1 VYAREVEGRELTF
14 DFAEGLIKD
23 NLLIVD
29 RETNSL
35 WSQLDSKAVSGP
47 MKDAPLQSVPSMQT
61 TWKFWRERHP
71 NTRVLV
77 VEGKEGRPYFY
88 RNRKPGTRPKQLE
101 TSHNTSTLGLGLVVN
116 GQAMFF
122 PFREL
127 ERVPPPVRVKVG
139 GEWVRVYYEREAL
152 TAWAE
157 DAEGNLLSSV
167 LSYKDG
173 WEAFNPQSRTYRAP

>member
-1 VYAREVEGRELTF
+1 MYAREVRGRELTF

-29 RETNSL
+29 RETNSI
-35 WSQLDSKAVSGP
+35 WSQLDGKSVSGP
-47 MKDAPLQSVPSMQT
+47 MKGTPLPSVPSLQT

-71 NTRVLV
+71 DTRVLV

-88 RNRKPGTRPKQLE
+88 RNRKPGTRAKRPD
-101 TSHNTSTLGLGLVVN
+101 TSHNTSALGLGLVVN
-116 GQAMFF
+116 SDAMFF

-127 ERVPPPVRVKVG
+127 EKGASPIRVKVG
-139 GEWVRVYYEREAL
+139 SEWIAVRYESRAL

-157 DAEGNLLSSV
+157 DAKGNLLLSV
-167 LSYKDG
+167 LSYEEG
-173 WEAFNPQSRTYRAP
+173 WQAFNPQSRTYRAP